1 MHKRMKT
8 NELQQRLWAAPY
20 HPVTGR
26 ALYDAVAVR
35 MTAPDRVG
43 IPAPKRGS
51 DRQRGARGG
60 YPLLLHLH
68 IIKEIREAC
77 AHLLKLRDFK

>member
-1 MHKRMKT
+1 MSGLRGGVLHKRMKT

-20 HPVTGR
+20 G
-26 ALYDAVAVR
+26 AVAVR
-35 MTAPDRVG
+35 MTGPDRVG

-68 IIKEIREAC
+68 IIKEISEAC